1 MTPARLVP
9 AAVLATL
16 SLLAAGA
23 AFALFSTKI
32 VPSGKVAT
40 EAREARAFTGVAV
53 SIPATVVLRQG
64 EPASVSVEAD
74 DNLLPEVETVVE
86 GGTLKIRYKRSLD
99 IPGRAT
105 LRVLVV
111 SPTIESL
118 SLAGSG
124 DILAEALRSKSLS
137 ISVAGSGDVKIAKLE
152 AESLTASISGS
163 GDVKVAGKVTTL
175 TANIAGS
182 GDFEAA
188 RLESARAKVSIAGS
202 GDATLWV
209 RESLGVSCVGSGDV
223 RYVGDPVV
231 KSSIV
236 GSGSVTRLG
245 PAP

>member
-9 AAVLATL
+9 AA
-16 SLLAAGA
+16 LLAALSFLA
-23 AFALFSTKI
+23 AGDALALFSTKI

-40 EAREARAFTGVAV
+40 ESREARGFTGVAV

-86 GGTLKIRYKRSLD
+86 SGTLKIRYKRSLD

-111 SPTIESL
+111 SPAIESL

-137 ISVAGSGDVKIAKLE
+137 ISVAGSGDVRIAKLE

-163 GDVKVAGKVTTL
+163 GDVKVAGKVATL

-202 GDATLWV
+202 GDANLWV

-223 RYVGDPVV
+223 RYLGDPVV

>member
-1 MTPARLVP
+1 MTPSRLVP
-9 AAVLATL
+9 AALLATL

-23 AFALFSTKI
+23 AFALFNTKI

-40 EAREARAFTGVAV
+40 ESREARGFTGVAV

-86 GGTLKIRYKRSLD
+86 GGTLKIRFKRSLD

-124 DILAEALRSKSLS
+124 DILAESLRSKSLS
-137 ISVAGSGDVKIAKLE
+137 ISVSGSGDVRIAKLE
-152 AESLTASISGS
+152 AESLKASIAGS
-163 GDVKVAGKVTTL
+163 GDVKVAGKVATL
-175 TANIAGS
+175 SASIAGS
-182 GDFEAA
+182 GDLEAS
-188 RLESARAKVSIAGS
+188 RLEAARAKVSIAGS
-202 GDATLWV
+202 GDVALWAS
-209 RESLGVSCVGSGDV
+209 ESLDVSSVGSGDV
-223 RYVGDPVV
+223 RYLGNPVV
-231 KSSIV
+231 KSSSV

>member
-1 MTPARLVP
+1 VTPSRLVP
-9 AAVLATL
+9 AALLASL
-16 SLLAAGA
+16 SLLVAGEA
-23 AFALFSTKI
+23 LAFFSTKV

-40 EAREARAFTGVAV
+40 ESREARAFTGVAV

-86 GGTLKIRYKRSLD
+86 GGTLKIRYKRNLD
-99 IPGRAT
+99 VPGRAT

-124 DILAEALRSKSLS
+124 DMLAESLRSKSLA
-137 ISVAGSGDVKIAKLE
+137 ISVAGSGDVRIAKLE
-152 AESLTASISGS
+152 ADSLKASIAGS
-163 GDVKVAGKVTTL
+163 GDVKVAGKVATL
-175 TANIAGS
+175 SASIAGS
-182 GDFEAA
+182 GDLEAA

-209 RESLGVSCVGSGDV
+209 RESLDVSCVGSGDV

-231 KSSIV
+231 KSSSV